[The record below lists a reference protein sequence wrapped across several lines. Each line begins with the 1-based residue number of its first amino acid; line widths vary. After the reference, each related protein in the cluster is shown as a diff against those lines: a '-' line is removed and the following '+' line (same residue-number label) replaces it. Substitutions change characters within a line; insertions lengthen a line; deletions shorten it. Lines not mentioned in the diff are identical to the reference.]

1 MDILIKY
8 KLCVLKR
15 KIKTLMDEISHER
28 LVLIHRSDRYHNGR
42 LNIENLM
49 EDYSSQKMAKI
60 FQIKR
65 ELVKL
70 KQNESRNKQ

>member
-1 MDILIKY
+1 MDILMKY

-15 KIKTLMDEISHER
+15 KINSLMKEIAYER
-28 LVLIHRSDRYHNGR
+28 ALLLHRSNVYHDGR
-42 LNIENLM
+42 LNVDNMIE
-49 EDYSSQKMAKI
+49 EYSKQKMAKI

-70 KQNESRNKQ
+70 KQNESNKQ

>member
-15 KIKTLMDEISHER
+15 KINSLMREIDYER
-28 LVLIHRSDRYHNGR
+28 ALLLHRSNVYHDGR
-42 LNIENLM
+42 LNVDNMIE
-49 EDYSSQKMAKI
+49 EYSKQKMAKI

-70 KQNESRNKQ
+70 KQNESNKQ